1 MNRIRLLSV
10 TSATLLLLV
19 QAGGVLAQTPEPIE
33 RTPEME
39 EHAAEL
45 AAAFPESIGGAS
57 LLENLEINVG
67 QELIGEMDPSDPE
80 EAADIAQLHDL
91 AEAAGASLDEAATA
105 TSYAQ
110 LGEDAYATIIALQIR
125 GGDIAP
131 ALPLFVAA
139 FEEDLPGALV
149 EETQVGDVEVIRL
162 SSAEEPEG
170 GSFVILG
177 RGDAMWLVAV
187 PPEFLEETIGSLPE
201 S

>member
-1 MNRIRLLSV
+1 MNRIRLLIV

-39 EHAAEL
+39 EHAAEF

-67 QELIGEMDPSDPE
+67 QELIGAMDPSDPE
-80 EAADIAQLHDL
+80 EAADIAQLPEL
-91 AEAAGASLDEAATA
+91 AEAAGATLAEAAPA
-105 TSYAQ
+105 TSYAP
-110 LGEDAYATIIALQIR
+110 LGADAYATIIALQIR

-149 EETQVGDVEVIRL
+149 EETQVGDVDVIRL
-162 SSAEEPEG
+162 SSAEDPEG

-177 RGDAMWLVAV
+177 RGDAMGLVAV

>member
-39 EHAAEL
+39 EHAAEF

-67 QELIGEMDPSDPE
+67 QELIGEMDPRDPE
-80 EAADIAQLHDL
+80 EAADIAQLHEL
-91 AEAAGASLDEAATA
+91 AEAAGATLDEAATA

>member
-10 TSATLLLLV
+10 ASATLLLLV
-19 QAGGVLAQTPEPIE
+19 QAGSVLAQTPEPIE

-39 EHAAEL
+39 EHAAEF
-45 AAAFPESIGGAS
+45 AALFPETVGGVS
-57 LLENLEINVG
+57 LLENLEVNVG

-80 EAADIAQLHDL
+80 DAADIAQLHEL
-91 AEAAGASLDEAATA
+91 AEATGATLDDAATA

-110 LGEDAYATIIALQIR
+110 LGQDAYATIIALQVR
-125 GGDIAP
+125 GGDIEP

-149 EETQVGDVEVIRL
+149 EEVQVGDVEVIRL
-162 SSAEEPEG
+162 SSAEDPEG
-170 GSFVILG
+170 SSFVILG

>member
-201 S
+201 F